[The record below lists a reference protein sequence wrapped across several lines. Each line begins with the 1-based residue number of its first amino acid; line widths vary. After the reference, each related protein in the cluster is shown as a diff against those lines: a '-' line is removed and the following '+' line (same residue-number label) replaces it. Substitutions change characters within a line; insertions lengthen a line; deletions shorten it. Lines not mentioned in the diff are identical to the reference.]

1 MTATTYRFDSVSI
14 PIGLV
19 VGGNHR
25 LLDAWVP
32 AHTIYVAPSFV
43 YPQHE
48 VQFHFAQG
56 EIRPPSAM
64 GAVRRLFQHFRR
76 HDIIDLPDSA
86 IAFDC
91 RHDSSGNVAHVLQ
104 GQVGVALAGLIAL
117 GLESR
122 ASDLVFI
129 VRSNTPT
136 YAHQLFEVLGFR
148 TIAASSAVVRGQQLW
163 MNPDKFPLR
172 AIAARSLRQH
182 ALASGLLS
190 DRDRPGQPLFL
201 ARRGRRTLQN
211 LDEIETITA
220 RHGYRT
226 LFAEDLSIE
235 AQIQTIANAS
245 SLFALHGAA
254 MGFMMFRSPV
264 RRGVVIECFPCGYP
278 TNWARAICHLT
289 NDLWL
294 GGMGDLDAEVIKQR
308 LGTAHPRAFE
318 AMNYRIDPASAEALL
333 SMATMAP
340 HSHGDG
346 PCLDRLLQHV
356 PGVRVEFSARRD
368 GALERF
374 AVIDRPGPA
383 EHSERSR
390 ATPSSG
396 SSDLAHTGSK
406 P

>member
-1 MTATTYRFDSVSI
+1 MIKTTQFPAYAVPRGI
-14 PIGLV
+14 V
-19 VGGNHR
+19 VGGTHR
-25 LLDAWVP
+25 LLDAWV
-32 AHTIYVAPSFV
+32 AAQTVHVAPAFT
-43 YPQHE
+43 YPQHS
-48 VQFHFAQG
+48 VDFQFT
-56 EIRPPSAM
+56 PSEMAPQPAT
-64 GAVRRLFQHFRR
+64 GIARKLARRLRGSGILR
-76 HDIIDLPDSA
+76 LPDSA
-86 IAFDC
+86 IGFDC

-104 GQVGVALAGLIAL
+104 GQTGVALTGLAAFGI
-117 GLESR
+117 ESR

-129 VRSNTPT
+129 VRSDTPA
-136 YAHQLFEVLGFR
+136 YALRLFEVLGFR
-148 TIAASSAVVRGQQLW
+148 TIAASDAVVFGERLL
-163 MNPDKFPLR
+163 MRPTKFPFRAVASHLLR
-172 AIAARSLRQH
+172 RH
-182 ALASGLLS
+182 ALDLGLLGE
-190 DRDRPGQPLFL
+190 DDPPGEPVFL
-201 ARRGRRTLQN
+201 ARRSRRTLEN
-211 LDEIETITA
+211 LAEIETIAA
-220 RHGYRT
+220 RRGYRT
-226 LFAEDLSIE
+226 LYPEDLPVE
-235 AQIQTIANAS
+235 AQITTIANAHS
-245 SLFALHGAA
+245 IMALHGAA
-254 MGFMMFRSPV
+254 MGFMMFRSPM

-294 GGMGDLDAEVIKQR
+294 GGMGYLDAEVIRQR

-356 PGVRVEFSARRD
+356 PGVRVEFSTRRD

-396 SSDLAHTGSK
+396 SSGLAHPGSK